1 MTADYESDSGPDR
14 RCPPSRARQDVTGN
28 VKTPHGMWVAQL
40 KAGHKSAQHEGSHVY
55 EEIGSRSEGVRAGD
69 YSKTLAE
76 ENGSNG
82 VKVKKATKTSGQ
94 ERTANEEEHMRSKI
108 GTSRVLAEELTR
120 LDIERDEEGRDQD
133 TEFEEGDG
141 MIAEAVSIQQSKPQQ
156 NLQQSHQQVQPG
168 PGGGWKSFLP
178 HGHLRVL
185 LAEDDDCTRHV
196 VSALLRN
203 CKYEVTSAANGAL
216 AWQLLEKRNFQ
227 FDLVLTD
234 VILPCMSGLELLSKM
249 ENHEACKQIPVVMM
263 STQDS
268 LDIVLS
274 CLFKGA
280 ADFLVKPVRKNELK
294 NLWQHVWRMCNSSSV
309 GASGTDTGKVAVPT
323 SHGRSDNNMTGS
335 NGDSDNGSNGD
346 RDNGSSGLNVTGGS
360 DNGSGNQVQVHVQP
374 VQVQRICGSHPEAG
388 DVDDEGQ
395 ATSQAKATSGAN
407 QEMGQDLE
415 MATPRPASRDAEQ
428 SQQPVCG
435 ANRIVESASAME
447 KIEAANCGEK
457 CTELQDGE
465 PVNSGANGSADKT
478 SQKAIDLLG
487 AIATH
492 PPADIMEQP
501 GDSGDVGEIMDQGGS
516 KSSKNLDNLASR
528 SYSPPTLE
536 LSLKRSRPRDE
547 IDTDIDDRRMLR
559 HSGSSAFSRYSTNG
573 KGVQH
578 QHPPGA
584 RLPPAYQMA
593 HGDGNHG
600 VSGGLASSESCPSHV
615 GFLHEQA
622 VSSKGSR
629 EVSTLLQMHLQHIQG
644 GNGQETSSTGVGPIA
659 QDGAHGT
666 SQAPDETRPVPN
678 IPNVQSNLMSH
689 EDTPAAYRPTMN
701 STYYGHPHGSTTWV
715 AAGSFPSLADH
726 GEVFNHSHALNE
738 HAAFGYL
745 QHPQSQLHFHHY
757 SEHQYKAQHQILQAP
772 DPQPKQEKHKSV
784 TKTGSGAQAS
794 ESSTVLEGSNGESL
808 NGGNS
813 ASGGGNGLEN
823 VGNANQGFDGA
834 SGASSLENRF
844 AIREAALH
852 KFRQKRKERCFEKK
866 VRYQSRKRLAEQRP
880 RVRGQFVRQSAHDL
894 NVSELD

>member
-360 DNGSGNQVQVHVQP
+360 DNGSGNQVHVQP

>member
-360 DNGSGNQVQVHVQP
+360 DNGSGNQVHVQP

-794 ESSTVLEGSNGESL
+794 ESSTVLEAGSNGESL

>member
-1 MTADYESDSGPDR
+1 MSTNHF
-14 RCPPSRARQDVTGN
+14 SRA
-28 VKTPHGMWVAQL
+28 L
-40 KAGHKSAQHEGSHVY
+40 K
-55 EEIGSRSEGVRAGD
+55 D
-69 YSKTLAE
+69 
-76 ENGSNG
+76 N
-82 VKVKKATKTSGQ
+82 
-94 ERTANEEEHMRSKI
+94 
-108 GTSRVLAEELTR
+108 R
-120 LDIERDEEGRDQD
+120 L
-133 TEFEEGDG
+133 
-141 MIAEAVSIQQSKPQQ
+141 
-156 NLQQSHQQVQPG
+156 
-168 PGGGWKSFLP
+168 GGGGGGGGGHLSYGDWKSFLP

-234 VILPCMSGLELLSKM
+234 VNLPCMSGVELLSKM

-268 LDIVLS
+268 SDIVLS

-323 SHGRSDNNMTGS
+323 NNGRSDNNMTGS

-346 RDNGSSGLNVTGGS
+346 RDNGSSGLNVNGGS
-360 DNGSGNQVQVHVQP
+360 DNGSGNQV
-374 VQVQRICGSHPEAG
+374 C
-388 DVDDEGQ
+388 
-395 ATSQAKATSGAN
+395 AN

-415 MATPRPASRDAEQ
+415 MATPRPAIGDVEQ

-435 ANRIVESASAME
+435 ANRIEESASAME

-478 SQKAIDLLG
+478 SQKVIDLLG

-516 KSSKNLDNLASR
+516 KSPKNLDNLASR

-559 HSGSSAFSRYSTNG
+559 HSGSSAFS
-573 KGVQH
+573 
-578 QHPPGA
+578 
-584 RLPPAYQMA
+584 
-593 HGDGNHG
+593 
-600 VSGGLASSESCPSHV
+600 SG
-615 GFLHEQA
+615 
-622 VSSKGSR
+622 

-666 SQAPDETRPVPN
+666 SQAPDETRTVPN
-678 IPNVQSNLMSH
+678 MPNVQSNLMSP

-701 STYYGHPHGSTTWV
+701 STYYAHPHGSTTWV

-772 DPQPKQEKHKSV
+772 NPQPKQEKHKSV

-794 ESSTVLEGSNGESL
+794 ESSTVLEGKIGHSGSSNAHSSNGNGNMPANGSVSGSNNDSYGHVGHHNAMAAGSNGESL
-808 NGGNS
+808 NCGNS
-813 ASGGGNGLEN
+813 ASGGGNGVGY